1 MAYEA
6 VLEGELG
13 GFNWQA
19 DDGSFAVAR
28 IRQEGQPEV
37 IAVGPIG
44 HLPPGAHLR
53 LEGSWSTHPKHG
65 RRFKVRHYLVDDP
78 RTLKG
83 LTLYLASGAVRGLG
97 AELAKRAVA
106 KFGLDTLRILD
117 EEPDKLLEVNGV
129 GRKRL
134 EQILEHWD
142 ADKQGRELAVML
154 RGHGLGAALVHR
166 IQDRYG
172 AKALQVVSSDPYR
185 LAAEIKGVAFRTA
198 DAIAQAMGVALDD
211 PRRAEAASR
220 WLLDEAGKDG
230 HCFLPRGELAR
241 RAQELGLEDP
251 VIEAALGRLTLAGR
265 VSVKQAA
272 DPQLRPVYDSGV
284 ERSEERVA
292 RLLAAR
298 LGRSGGGQVSAALAE
313 RRVGLNLNEDQRR
326 AVTTALSERLC
337 VITGG
342 PGTGKTT
349 IVRVALEAAALR
361 EERWLLAAPTGR
373 AARRL
378 AESTGRDGKTI
389 HRLLEYS
396 FQSGGFQRDESN
408 PVEAD
413 GVLVDEAS
421 MVDLA
426 LMESLVRALP
436 GDCRLI
442 LVGDADQLP
451 SVGAGRVLGDLIESG
466 VVPVVSLHQVY
477 RQAEDSG
484 IVRNAHRVLKG
495 LPPVSSER
503 EPEVVPRQDFFV
515 LRREDSWELRETL
528 LKVVNENLRRKGFD
542 PRSDVQVLTPM
553 HKGPLGS
560 RALNRALQDLLN
572 PQGRELVRGEKVLR
586 VGDRVIQV
594 RNDYDNDIFNGD
606 VGTITGIEAA
616 AVTVEFD
623 GREVALVGEQLDQV
637 ELAYAISI
645 HKSQG
650 SEYPAVVVAMHTGH
664 HVMLRRNLL
673 YTAMTRAKDF
683 CCLMVHPMALRRA
696 VRERGGEQR
705 WTGLCERLQKA
716 SG

>member
-1 MAYEA
+1 
-6 VLEGELG
+6 
-13 GFNWQA
+13 
-19 DDGSFAVAR
+19 
-28 IRQEGQPEV
+28 
-37 IAVGPIG
+37 
-44 HLPPGAHLR
+44 
-53 LEGSWSTHPKHG
+53 
-65 RRFKVRHYLVDDP
+65 VRHYLVNDP
-78 RTLKG
+78 RTLQG

-117 EEPDKLLEVNGV
+117 EEPDKLLEVSGI

-134 EQILEHWD
+134 AEIVDHWD
-142 ADKQGRELAVML
+142 KDKQGRELAVLL
-154 RGHGLGAALVHR
+154 RGHGLGAALVQR
-166 IQDRYG
+166 IQERYG
-172 AKALQVVSSDPYR
+172 KAALKVVSSDPYR

-198 DAIAQAMGVALDD
+198 DAIARAMGVSLDD

-220 WLLDEAGKDG
+220 WLLDEAARDG
-230 HCFLPRGELAR
+230 HCFLPRGELSR
-241 RAQELGLEDP
+241 RAQELGLPDES
-251 VIEAALGRLTLAGR
+251 IEAALGRLTLAGR
-265 VSVKQAA
+265 VSVKPAA
-272 DPQLRPVYDSGV
+272 DPDLRPVYDTAV
-284 ERSEERVA
+284 ERSEQEVA
-292 RLLAAR
+292 KRLLGR
-298 LGRSGGGQVSAALAE
+298 LGSSGGGQVSAALAE
-313 RRVGLNLNEDQRR
+313 RRVGLTLNDDQRR
-326 AVTTALSERLC
+326 AVATGLSEKLC

-349 IVRVALEAAALR
+349 IVRVMLEAAALR
-361 EERWLLAAPTGR
+361 KERWLLCAPTGR

-378 AESTGRDGKTI
+378 AETCGRDGKTI

-396 FQSGGFQRDESN
+396 FQSGGFQRDEGN
-408 PVEAD
+408 PIEAD
-413 GVLVDEAS
+413 GVLVDESS

-436 GDCRLI
+436 AACRLV

-466 VVPVVSLHQVY
+466 SVPVVSLHQVY

-503 EPEVVPRQDFFV
+503 EPEEVPRQDFFV
-515 LRREDSWELRETL
+515 LRREDSHQLRETL
-528 LKVVNENLRRKGFD
+528 LQVVDVNLRRKGFD
-542 PRSDVQVLTPM
+542 PRADVQVLTPM

-572 PQGRELVRGEKVLR
+572 PQGKELVRGDKVLR

-606 VGTITGIEAA
+606 VG
-616 AVTVEFD
+616 AVTDIEGGSLTVSFD

-650 SEYPAVVVAMHTGH
+650 SEYPAVIVPVTDQHYI
-664 HVMLRRNLL
+664 MLQRNLL
-673 YTAMTRAKDF
+673 YTAVTRAQRLV
-683 CCLMVHPMALRRA
+683 CLIGEPKAIRRA
-696 VRERGGEQR
+696 VQNHAPQLRY
-705 WTGLCERLQKA
+705 TGLNVRLFSA
-716 SG
+716 SRG